1 MYAKLKCVTEHRVL
15 VSMQDDFKR
24 LWN

>member
-1 MYAKLKCVTEHRVL
+1 MYAKLKCVTEHRVS

>member
-1 MYAKLKCVTEHRVL
+1 MYAKLKCVTEHGVSL
-15 VSMQDDFKR
+15 SMQDDFKR